1 MIDIKFN
8 TKYGDFSFKNDIE
21 MVSGDSLKKDII
33 LDRVKSGYMSYRL
46 NENYGANISTY
57 VGKSI
62 TDNLISSIEQ
72 SITYSLTFDSYIDSQ
87 DLKVLI
93 LTTDKPNE
101 LYIRVVVQGSN
112 AISVSTTVS
121 IGENIE

>member
-1 MIDIKFN
+1 MLDIKFN

-21 MVSGDSLKKDII
+21 MITGNNLKKDTI

-46 NENYGANISTY
+46 NENYGASINTY

-62 TDNLISSIEQ
+62 TDSLISSIEQ
-72 SITYSLTFDSYIDSQ
+72 SIVYALTVDSYIQ
-87 DLKVLI
+87 ANELKVLI
-93 LTTDKPNE
+93 LTTDEPNE
-101 LYIRVVVQGSN
+101 LYIRIVVQGN
-112 AISVSTTVS
+112 DTISVSTTIS